1 MIKIENGTATRE
13 PIPDFLDQK
22 DTPEARASLLD
33 LSWTDPQF
41 GVQYAA
47 WWPEDDVSGELG
59 PDMKWQGEEFTLV
72 PERKVVLVKRLQ
84 VPLSAEELAD
94 RHEIQSAQ
102 DVIERDRL
110 LTLAAFRMIPYQDAI
125 DVDDATDY
133 EIGMLKKWKQYRV
146 ALNRFSLPVTYWP
159 SLPE

>member
-1 MIKIENGTATRE
+1 MIKVKDGVASRE
-13 PIPDFLDQK
+13 PLPDFLYGLM
-22 DTPEARASLLD
+22 PESLVD
-33 LSWTDPQF
+33 LSWTDPAL
-41 GVQYAA
+41 GVQGSA
-47 WWPEDDVSGELG
+47 WWPEEDTPVELE
-59 PDMKWQGEEFTLV
+59 PDMKWFGESFVLDE
-72 PERKVVLVKRLQ
+72 ERKVVIVTKLQ
-84 VPLSAEELAD
+84 VPLAIEELAD

-146 ALNRFSLPVTYWP
+146 ALNRLKLPVASWP